1 MDQDIGMVM
10 KQQFRM
16 KLECQ
21 VYHQLKPAPRNYTHH
36 LDHCGEKMDPL
47 KLLTVLRKQAL
58 VLVILG
64 IVIHKVTKNLNFSS
78 MHESTV
84 NTDDKVIT
92 CNKQSTEV
100 LLPEQ

>member
-1 MDQDIGMVM
+1 
-10 KQQFRM
+10 
-16 KLECQ
+16 
-21 VYHQLKPAPRNYTHH
+21 
-36 LDHCGEKMDPL
+36 MDPL